1 MFPFEISLIAA
12 PTAYLFQLILAL
24 QKCYVIFSCKLRV
37 MEYMNH
43 FNSITD
49 NPNLIIH
56 VNTSQNTYQTQIS
69 LRSEYITSR
78 FILSYVRN

>member
-1 MFPFEISLIAA
+1 MLPLEIIQIAT
-12 PTAYLFQLILAL
+12 PTAYLFQLLLPL

-43 FNSITD
+43 FNSVTD

-56 VNTSQNTYQTQIS
+56 VNSSENT
-69 LRSEYITSR
+69 
-78 FILSYVRN
+78 